1 MKSITCKANIDIV
14 TSSKRDRNGA
24 AVVMQKNFTELKSE
38 ICASQSLEK
47 SIGDIV
53 YSFIA

>member
-1 MKSITCKANIDIV
+1 MKSITCNANIDIV

-38 ICASQSLEK
+38 IYASQSLEK